1 MAEEHAQRR
10 LAAIL
15 AADVVG
21 YSRLVEQ
28 DEAGTLVALKA
39 RRAKVLDPL
48 VARHHGRIFKVAGDG
63 VLIEFASAVNAAQC
77 AIDLQQDMAAANGEL
92 PEERRIVLRIGVNL
106 GDVMVEAGD
115 LYRDGVIIAARLEGI
130 AEPGGILL
138 SGSAHDQVKNKIDA
152 RFEDLGAQNLKNIAE
167 PVRTYRIA
175 GQAGDVAPR
184 TAASVALAKPSI
196 AVLPFTNI
204 GGDADQRYLS
214 DGITE
219 DIITELSRYRE
230 LMVIARNSSFQF
242 RDKSLDM
249 KRIGRELGAE
259 YLVEGSVRKAGN
271 RLRITAQLIEAASGS
286 HLWAER
292 YDRDLTDVFEIQDE
306 VTQAITATLV
316 GQLGRSQAD
325 RARRTPTLNW
335 KAYDYVLQGVE
346 CINRYQ
352 PEQAEVFLH
361 SAIELDPDYA
371 QAHAML
377 AMAYL
382 YQYFDTLKDETLAAS
397 LASAQKA
404 VLLDTDN
411 PYGHAQTGLALMFL
425 GKLNA
430 AEARFDQAILLN
442 PNSVW
447 CAGCRVA
454 WLNRVGRTQ
463 DALAALDMMARH
475 DPFLPAWY
483 WELRGVALF
492 VERRYEEL
500 IAGMRRKSVMAYPD
514 HAYVAAAYAYLGRDE
529 EARAEVAEVLRK
541 KPDFSIRAYAKQ
553 EPYKNS
559 ADRNHLLEGM
569 RKAGLPE

>member
-1 MAEEHAQRR
+1 MAEERAQRR

-21 YSRLVEQ
+21 FSRLMEREEVR
-28 DEAGTLVALKA
+28 TLSALKS
-39 RRAKVLDPL
+39 RRTEILQPMVSK
-48 VARHHGRIFKVAGDG
+48 HHGRIVKVMGDG
-63 VLIEFASAVNAAQC
+63 VLVEFASAVNAVTC
-77 AIDLQQDMAAANGEL
+77 AVELQEAMEAANRDI
-92 PEERRIVLRIGVNL
+92 PDDRRIVLRIGINL
-106 GDVMVEAGD
+106 GDVMVEGQD
-115 LYRDGVIIAARLEGI
+115 LYGDGVNIAARLE
-130 AEPGGILL
+130 ALADA
-138 SGSAHDQVKNKIDA
+138 GSVFISQTVFSHVKGKTNFD
-152 RFEDLGAQNLKNIAE
+152 FEDLGERSLKNMAE
-167 PVRTYRIA
+167 PLRVYRLSGPA
-175 GQAGDVAPR
+175 TRGSATAKGDLP
-184 TAASVALAKPSI
+184 LAPSI
-196 AVLPFTNI
+196 AVLPFTNM
-204 GGDADQRYLS
+204 GGDSDQQYLS

-271 RLRITAQLIEAASGS
+271 RLRITAQLIEVASGS

-292 YDRDLTDVFEIQDE
+292 YDCDLTDVFEIQDE
-306 VTQAITATLV
+306 VTLAITATLV

-335 KAYDYVLQGVE
+335 KAYDDVLQGVA
-346 CINRYQ
+346 CINQYQ

-404 VLLDTDN
+404 VLLDAGN
-411 PYGHAQTGLALMFL
+411 PYGHAHTGLALMFL
-425 GKLNA
+425 GKLDA
-430 AEARFDQAILLN
+430 AEAHFDQAILLN

-454 WLNRVGRTQ
+454 WLSRVGRTL

-483 WELRGVALF
+483 WALRGVALF
-492 VERRYEEL
+492 VERRYEEF
-500 IAGMRRKSVMAYPD
+500 IAGMRRKSVMTYPD
-514 HAYVAAAYAYLGRDE
+514 HAYLAAAYAFLGRDE
-529 EARAEVAEVLRK
+529 EAWAEVVEALRK

-553 EPYKNS
+553 EPYKNP
-559 ADRNHLLEGM
+559 ADRDHLLEGM
-569 RKAGLPE
+569 RRAGLPE